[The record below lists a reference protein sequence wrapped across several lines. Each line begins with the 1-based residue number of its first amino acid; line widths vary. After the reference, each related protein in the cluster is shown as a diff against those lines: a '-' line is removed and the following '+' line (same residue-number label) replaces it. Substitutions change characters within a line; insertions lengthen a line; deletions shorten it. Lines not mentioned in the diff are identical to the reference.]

1 MYELL
6 VSFPLSLLV
15 LEECIFKFILYELH
29 LKMVEILLNS
39 KNDFIMLITIHAIA
53 LLVYK
58 YFLIILLIR
67 LFQECLLKELFFLPT
82 YLVIYIYMVS
92 PVKFP

>member
-1 MYELL
+1 
-6 VSFPLSLLV
+6 
-15 LEECIFKFILYELH
+15 
-29 LKMVEILLNS
+29 MVEILLKS

>member
-1 MYELL
+1 M
-6 VSFPLSLLV
+6 
-15 LEECIFKFILYELH
+15 I
-29 LKMVEILLNS
+29 
-39 KNDFIMLITIHAIA
+39 FIMLITMNAIA

-67 LFQECLLKELFFLPT
+67 LFQECPLIEQIFLST
-82 YLVIYIYMVS
+82 YLVESYIVS